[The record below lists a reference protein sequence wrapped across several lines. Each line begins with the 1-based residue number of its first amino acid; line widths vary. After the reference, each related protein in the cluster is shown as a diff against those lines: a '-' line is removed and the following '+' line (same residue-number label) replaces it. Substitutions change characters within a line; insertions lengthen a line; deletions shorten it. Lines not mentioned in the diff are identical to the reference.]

1 MSTPDAP
8 AKPRR
13 RWTVAAAV
21 VAICGL
27 VVLTVSGLCTGVVGI
42 GMLYSIVSE
51 AGSLNASTIPGL
63 LSGLA
68 MVAMVGGVPVV
79 IGLFVTWA
87 GFRMRKRE

>member
-21 VAICGL
+21 VAISGL
-27 VVLTVSGLCTGVVGI
+27 VVLTTSGLCTGVLGI

-51 AGSLNASTIPGL
+51 AGSINSSTIPGL

-68 MVAMVGGVPVV
+68 MVAVVGGVPIA
-79 IGLFVTWA
+79 IGIFVTWT
-87 GFRMRKRE
+87 GFRMRK